1 MRSIEDEP
9 CGEGDGCYGSG
20 GGGGERA
27 REFEAVAARLG
38 AAGQTRERKLE
49 RGKHQVLFSSGG
61 YMGRAGLSAI
71 SVQSFSFSY
80 FVLYH
85 TQLRLQFSQKK
96 KKAPVSTKKLE
107 SGFIGNRILYFL
119 RFKL

>member
-9 CGEGDGCYGSG
+9 CGGGDGCYGSG

-27 REFEAVAARLG
+27 REFEAAAARLG

-71 SVQSFSFSY
+71 RHKDSFFRIYFISHSF
-80 FVLYH
+80 
-85 TQLRLQFSQKK
+85 
-96 KKAPVSTKKLE
+96 
-107 SGFIGNRILYFL
+107 
-119 RFKL
+119 